1 MKNTPKWI
9 TEKEVS
15 QMTGRAKQTLRND
28 RCKGKGIAY
37 SKIGASIR
45 YLLED
50 VIEFMEARKI
60 TPAEQ

>member
-1 MKNTPKWI
+1 MDTPQWI

-28 RCKGKGIAY
+28 RCKGKGIPY

-45 YLLED
+45 YRLDD
-50 VIEFMEARKI
+50 VVGFMEARKV
-60 TPAEQ
+60 TPVEQ